1 MMILFLLL
9 ILFIAFVVFQLIAQ
23 QWLSRGSEEE
33 YTSAEWELYQQRYD

>member
-23 QWLSRGSEEE
+23 QWLSRGSEE